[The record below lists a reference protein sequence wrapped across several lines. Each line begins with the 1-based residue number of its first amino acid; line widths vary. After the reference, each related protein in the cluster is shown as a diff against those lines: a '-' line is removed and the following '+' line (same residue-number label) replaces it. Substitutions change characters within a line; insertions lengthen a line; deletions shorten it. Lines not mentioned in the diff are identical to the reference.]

1 MPEVQL
7 SHLDNRGLD
16 LFVSN
21 AVKSTSSTTT
31 SETVKTPDFQLK
43 FLKTRPKSTP
53 VSFRTAHN
61 ASPTRMSRPKTAAAV
76 LGRTTEC
83 ERVHQLEHEPTRRH
97 NLESHLPIKRSKPPP
112 WQKNME
118 PLVPFVVG
126 PGYILSRS
134 KSKFAVTL
142 KDEFFYFPQDG
153 EQKKKQEDSDRDAL
167 TAQLQQQISDLT
179 LFLEEERLNHRQ
191 TKQKAEEYLRDRL
204 EQCHNQHQGHIRE
217 IEDKHKEELLQQKV
231 QNETE
236 FEHYRTTTETQIN
249 RLVKE
254 IEFLQGAF
262 DSYKSSLHQEMDDR
276 WKKKEEELRV
286 QCEEQTQTAIQEM
299 KTKLV
304 QERNVERAT
313 SAKEHNRQMESL
325 RKEHKKEL
333 DAFVRRFSGAA
344 ADMERLKKTTAE
356 LEETQAELQHIQEQ
370 YNETCQ
376 QLANTTRN
384 LTDAKVRLMDFEER
398 FQEKIGEIDDKY
410 RLKLQDLMSQ
420 NTELRRMYVQKCD
433 QLFDEKTMSE
443 QRTMQEVQSAKEAL
457 ELLIKTKHKAN
468 ISIAFSAEDLN
479 SQRTPK
485 VRPSSAPGTRCET
498 KKAHLSAGE
507 TDHLF
512 RPTEYIQPDHL
523 FSLENP
529 ETEKL
534 RQELLA
540 TDIRKVTREDLLNS
554 FDV

>member
-1 MPEVQL
+1 MHLGSSRTPGRNGMGALGRPYSMQSDTGIL
-7 SHLDNRGLD
+7 SERY
-16 LFVSN
+16 
-21 AVKSTSSTTT
+21 
-31 SETVKTPDFQLK
+31 P
-43 FLKTRPKSTP
+43 STP

-118 PLVPFVVG
+118 QPLVPFVVG